1 VIPLLIVYAALPT
14 ALSISPS
21 LPETTLTVTAVVML
35 VVVPSEPLLQAVPI
49 RFVAGVLPSCVEQ

>member
-1 VIPLLIVYAALPT
+1 VIPLLIVYA